1 MLACGK
7 VLAMCCSG
15 GASLCLAMPGHCP
28 SVSFHAL
35 APALAGRQ
43 NHGCCGITG
52 GPALLGPCGRYEHNE
67 RCPWARDGQEILDL
81 GDHGEDDDCGNGND
95 FQVLYGPEYTDTP
108 ASRFR
113 ALAGT
118 HAEHNDFSTNSK
130 RLAVKPRRG
139 RAV

>member
-1 MLACGK
+1 MFGHAC
-7 VLAMCCSG
+7 
-15 GASLCLAMPGHCP
+15 HCP
-28 SVSFHAL
+28 SGSLHAL
-35 APALAGRQ
+35 APALAGKQ
-43 NHGCCGITG
+43 TMAAAESLV
-52 GPALLGPCGRYEHNE
+52 ALRFLVRAGADEYNE
-67 RCPWARDGQEILDL
+67 RCPWPRDGQEILDL